1 MIMIRSR
8 WMQNTYADLSHLL
21 CCYSN
26 LSFHFHVIFM
36 SFSYHFHVI
45 FLSSL
50 RHIHVIFMS
59 SLQYK
64 GMEADYNGQ
73 GVDQLKE
80 CIEKIK
86 SCPEDRRL
94 IMTGTKRYD
103 IIRLYYDLICYGFSV
118 CYLHLYYFITPTYPL
133 YPN

>member
-1 MIMIRSR
+1 MLFPG
-8 WMQNTYADLSHLL
+8 Q
-21 CCYSN
+21 
-26 LSFHFHVIFM
+26 FHIIFM
-36 SFSYHFHVI
+36 
-45 FLSSL
+45 L
-50 RHIHVIFMS
+50 

-94 IMTGTKRYD
+94 IMTGMIRYN
-103 IIRLYYDLICYGFSV
+103 IIRLYYDLI
-118 CYLHLYYFITPTYPL
+118 
-133 YPN
+133 